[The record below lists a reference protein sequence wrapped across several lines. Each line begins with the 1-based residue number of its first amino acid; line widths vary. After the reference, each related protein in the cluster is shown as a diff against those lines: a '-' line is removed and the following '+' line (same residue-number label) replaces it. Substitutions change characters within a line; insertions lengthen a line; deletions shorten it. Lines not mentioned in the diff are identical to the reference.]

1 MGDLDTSY
9 KALRCGCGAIDTH
22 THVVPEKFPAY
33 TGARKSVAWPSTE
46 PAAHACQRNVMV
58 NGAVYR
64 TVTSQCWDSSARL
77 ADMDAMGVQQQVL
90 SPMPELL
97 SYWLETDDAQALL
110 RFINE
115 TTAELVASQ
124 PSRFMGLAAVPLQ
137 DVGATIAEMEYAT
150 QTLGLI
156 GVEIGSNIN
165 GVPLGSP
172 NLLPFFRAAAAM
184 QVPIFV
190 HAVRPSGMDRLVGP
204 PLLEQVLAF
213 PGEVGLSAASLL
225 TAGTLGQAKGLRIA
239 FSHGGGTL
247 PALLPRLQHGWSSL
261 APITKLMANAPFDAV
276 RELYFD
282 DLVYDVPAI
291 KNLLRLYGEEK
302 LMLGTDY
309 PFPILDK
316 DPLAKVSQ
324 LGLTDHATDLLSFR
338 NARRWLGLAE
348 AGT

>member
-1 MGDLDTSY
+1 MIMLDQDASY
-9 KALRCGCGAIDTH
+9 KALRCGCGAIDIH

-33 TGARKSVAWPSTE
+33 TGSRKSVAWPSTE

-64 TVTSQCWDSSARL
+64 TVTSQCWDASVRL
-77 ADMDAMGVQQQVL
+77 ADMDAMGIAQQVL

-97 SYWLETDDAQALL
+97 SYWLETDDAKALL

-115 TTAELVASQ
+115 TTAELVASH

-137 DVGATIAEMEYAT
+137 DVDAAIAEMEHAT
-150 QTLGLI
+150 RTLGLV
-156 GVEIGSNIN
+156 GVELGSNVN
-165 GVPLGSP
+165 GVPLGSSAF
-172 NLLPFFRAAAAM
+172 LPFFQAAASM

-190 HAVRPSGMDRLVGP
+190 HAVRPAGLDRLVGP

-225 TAGTLGQAKGLRIA
+225 TGGTLGLAPGLRIA

-261 APITKLMANAPFDAV
+261 APITKLMASAPVVSV

-282 DLVYDVPAI
+282 DLVYDAPAI
-291 KNLLRLYGEEK
+291 KNLLRVYGAEQ
-302 LMLGTDY
+302 LMVGTDY

-316 DPLAKVSQ
+316 EPLRTLGQ
-324 LGLTDHATDLLSFR
+324 LGVDERVAELLSFR
-338 NARRWLGLAE
+338 NARRWLGLAQ
-348 AGT
+348 